1 MVYLKYRTLQG
12 ENSVKQ
18 DMLELLKKH
27 KTDKTNYL
35 NPKINRQKF
44 EGKLLTFTDNEKIF
58 EKIANEKVYLN
69 DKEVAQGIVFP
80 QDFLDNKNA
89 KKLGNNYKVGDCV
102 FGLTNEKVKELD
114 LTKEEKK
121 LIKPYY
127 TSEQIYPYYVNKK
140 NDKWL
145 IYTDSKFKK
154 SEYIKPFP
162 NLKKHIDQFKDILT
176 SDNKPYGLH
185 RAREEHFF
193 KGEKIISL
201 RKCVGKPCFSYCNFD
216 TYVTQTFFIIQTSR
230 WNMKFLTGVL
240 NSKLV
245 ALWLKNKGKMQGSN
259 YQVDKE
265 PLLSIPL
272 PNPKNILEAQQQKI
286 IAIVDQIL
294 AIKKSNP
301 SANTT
306 VLESQID
313 LLVYKLYNLTDEEIK
328 IIEEKK

>member
-1 MVYLKYRTLQG
+1 MVYLKYRTLQ

-27 KTDKTNYL
+27 KTDKTKYL
-35 NPKINRQKF
+35 NPKINRQNLA
-44 EGKLLTFTDNEKIF
+44 GKLLTFSDNESIF

-162 NLKKHIDQFKDILT
+162 NLKKHIDQFKDIFT
-176 SDNKPYGLH
+176 SDKNLM
-185 RAREEHFF
+185 
-193 KGEKIISL
+193 
-201 RKCVGKPCFSYCNFD
+201 D
-216 TYVTQTFFIIQTSR
+216 FIEQ
-230 WNMKFLTGVL
+230 
-240 NSKLV
+240 
-245 ALWLKNKGKMQGSN
+245 
-259 YQVDKE
+259 E
-265 PLLSIPL
+265 
-272 PNPKNILEAQQQKI
+272 KNIFLK
-286 IAIVDQIL
+286 V
-294 AIKKSNP
+294 K
-301 SANTT
+301 
-306 VLESQID
+306 
-313 LLVYKLYNLTDEEIK
+313 KLYH
-328 IIEEKK
+328 